1 MAIYPQAVGYDKLN
15 PATAQASAPLTGDD
29 YLNDEQLL
37 TKYKSLIQMSL
48 DGTSEWRSKQDQWHK
63 QRMCV
68 KKKKVFPYEG
78 CSNLKMPTIERHIRK
93 KKAKLANRIFGIR
106 PIVQAVP
113 PPSGNPQTSQRI
125 EKFVDHLLM
134 DVMNVYPKFL
144 IALDKMLESG
154 FSVLKSF
161 WRIDITKRYETFG
174 LEDMSVED
182 AAMMFSHG
190 TDPDWIKEEIV
201 KRLSIDM
208 NPMVAE
214 ENEKAIEDAIVKL
227 YQGADEVT
235 IDVQD
240 IIYNAPDVAIPDV
253 ERIIVP
259 PESPLDPKD
268 CEWKCH
274 DMIIPFRVFK
284 TRTSRGYKNIDV
296 VNDLLARSAA
306 DPNFMKDQTKD
317 TREGIQRF
325 QASGDIR
332 VQELYTWE
340 KLNEGDVEPRKCI
353 ITICPDFNVVCRRI
367 SADGI
372 DGEDPFSRIN
382 NEIIDDRWFS
392 SRGIPEIITD
402 IAKEIDTQKNQRIDS
417 QTARN
422 APMWMYRVGIMNP
435 QAKLKPNKGIPVP
448 AGVPFGEAFAMV
460 NNTNLNAEYSYKD
473 EMMMLN
479 AETEELLGEV
489 NFTLQSQINKR
500 QPRTGTEVEQQVNNS
515 VPSSNIEADM
525 VMNGFNDFVQ
535 KVFALWC
542 KNGDDQ
548 VEFQYFGPDAN
559 GQFETIKLSK
569 EELQG
574 HLITLRGNDANTNP
588 DKRIQKAITI
598 KQMVNDPVSLQ
609 MGITTPM
616 NVYNANREFFQ
627 QMGVNPDLYVSPPAP
642 PPPPPLP
649 KINLAMEDM
658 TPMEQMQ
665 IKQRMGIQPDVPG
678 NIDKALS
685 DHRKKKAETAKI
697 EAETESEKISEPAPR
712 ATT

>member
-1 MAIYPQAVGYDKLN
+1 
-15 PATAQASAPLTGDD
+15 
-29 YLNDEQLL
+29 
-37 TKYKSLIQMSL
+37 
-48 DGTSEWRSKQDQWHK
+48 
-63 QRMCV
+63 
-68 KKKKVFPYEG
+68 
-78 CSNLKMPTIERHIRK
+78 MPTIERHIRK

-113 PPSGNPQTSQRI
+113 PPSGNPERAKKI

-134 DVMNVYPKFL
+134 DIMNVYPKFL
-144 IALDKMLESG
+144 IALDKMLEGG

-174 LEDMSVED
+174 IDDMSVED

-190 TDPDWIKEEIV
+190 TDPDWIKEEII
-201 KRLSIDM
+201 KRLDIDM
-208 NPMVAE
+208 NPMIAD

-240 IIYNAPDVAIPDV
+240 IIYNAPDVVVPDI

-259 PESPLDPKD
+259 PESPLDPRD

-274 DMIIPFRVFK
+274 DMIIPYRVFK
-284 TRTSRGYKNIDV
+284 TRTSRGYKNINV
-296 VNDLLARSAA
+296 VNDLLDRAVA
-306 DPNFMKDQTKD
+306 DPNFMKEQTKD
-317 TREGIQRF
+317 TREGIQRW

-332 VQELYTWE
+332 IQELYTWE
-340 KLNEGDVEPRKCI
+340 KLNADDLEPRKCI

-382 NEIIDDRWFS
+382 NEIIDDRWYS

-417 QTARN
+417 QTSRN
-422 APMWMYRVGIMNP
+422 APIFMYRVGIVNP
-435 QAKLKPNKGIPVP
+435 NIKLKPNKGIPVP
-448 AGVPFGEAFAMV
+448 AGVPFSEAFQMM

-515 VPSSNIEADM
+515 MPSSNIEAEM

-542 KNGDDQ
+542 KHGDDS
-548 VEFQYFGPDAN
+548 VEFNYFGPDAN
-559 GQFETIKLSK
+559 GQFETIKLTK
-569 EELQG
+569 EEIQG
-574 HLITLRGNDANTNP
+574 HIITLKGNDSNTNP
-588 DKRIQKAITI
+588 ELRIQRAVTI

-616 NVYNANREFFQ
+616 NVYNANRNFYQ
-627 QMGVNPDLYVSPPAP
+627 QMGENPDLYVSPPAP

-665 IKQRMGIQPDVPG
+665 IKQRMGIQPDIPG
-678 NIDKALS
+678 NIDKAIS
-685 DHRKKKAETAKI
+685 DRREHRANIAKI
-697 EAETESEKISEPAPR
+697 EAETESEKISEPKPR